1 MFLQGLP
8 LPPPR
13 APSQRLLQICEEI
26 CQGWWEGEGEELEES
41 LAQLP
46 ELLAACVTPGDRE
59 TPKHAACAA
68 SVWEPLPVVK
78 GALGS
83 ENDSSS
89 LSSLLEQCFSSCFS
103 SGAGSTQL
111 WRGWASSCRRWGS
124 APSTSSLQA
133 ANEQQTFPHP
143 TAACWEKHH
152 SPPCPTWAEADSD
165 FLGLGEV
172 LNTTLELTGF
182 GGSLSPPLCSPMGV
196 PRPTCSRVGGC
207 IHFLSS
213 PGGGGCGAAHL
224 HRSKEGRKALR
235 RGLNPTCSAE
245 PCMQQTLCAAAASQ
259 RASHT
264 FLRPQPCRGKLPLIS
279 QLGKL
284 RQGGRG
290 PIFHTI

>member
-1 MFLQGLP
+1 MLLKLLQAGLVFLQGLP

-133 ANEQQTFPHP
+133 ANKQQTFPHP

-152 SPPCPTWAEADSD
+152 SPHCPTWAEADSD

-182 GGSLSPPLCSPMGV
+182 GGSLSPPPHSPPAHEGRAARGFPV
-196 PRPTCSRVGGC
+196 RGAVAARGPAGRGSSGG
-207 IHFLSS
+207 
-213 PGGGGCGAAHL
+213 PGGAVRSWRAARGGSALGGDGARRLLCGAGP
-224 HRSKEGRKALR
+224 S
-235 RGLNPTCSAE
+235 SA
-245 PCMQQTLCAAAASQ
+245 QQMS
-259 RASHT
+259 
-264 FLRPQPCRGKLPLIS
+264 I
-279 QLGKL
+279 
-284 RQGGRG
+284 
-290 PIFHTI
+290 

>member
-1 MFLQGLP
+1 M
-8 LPPPR
+8 
-13 APSQRLLQICEEI
+13 A
-26 CQGWWEGEGEELEES
+26 
-41 LAQLP
+41 
-46 ELLAACVTPGDRE
+46 
-59 TPKHAACAA
+59 AA
-68 SVWEPLPVVK
+68 SGCWLRPGFAWGRSSDCPGPGAVVVPGLEGRQLSVPSENSGRGGSSRPPCSCSSCRRAWCSSRAFPCLLRERPASACCRSVKKSLPVVK

-196 PRPTCSRVGGC
+196 P
-207 IHFLSS
+207 
-213 PGGGGCGAAHL
+213 
-224 HRSKEGRKALR
+224 
-235 RGLNPTCSAE
+235 
-245 PCMQQTLCAAAASQ
+245 
-259 RASHT
+259 
-264 FLRPQPCRGKLPLIS
+264 
-279 QLGKL
+279 
-284 RQGGRG
+284 
-290 PIFHTI
+290 